1 METAR
6 FLPWQPFR
14 QPLCAGAPERWAGRE
29 LGAGGRVFEGREFGF
44 CASLFFSNSD
54 KAVISIV
61 WVKHEQR

>member
-14 QPLCAGAPERWAGRE
+14 QALCAAAPECWAGRE
-29 LGAGGRVFEGREFGF
+29 LGAGGRAFEEREFGF
-44 CASLFFSNSD
+44 RASLFFSSSD